1 MKFIICLYA
10 SIFQPFMFLHTQK
23 AMSMTQQVKSTHISA
38 LNKVLLHDGFP
49 SSVNKD
55 TQAQQGKH

>member
-38 LNKVLLHDGFP
+38 LNKVFCSMMDFP
-49 SSVNKD
+49 R
-55 TQAQQGKH
+55 Q